1 MPVSQEIEKREQRLQ
16 EALKAYRSGLPELED
31 ELHKQRG
38 GKHDRRVLTK
48 ARLATAE
55 YLTARKEARDQEKEN
70 KAVTK
75 STSKG
80 KKSDRSNSIGIDPE
94 PRQSLE
100 PFQNCLHTFQLNCS
114 SSGGPSSLP

>member
-80 KKSDRSNSIGIDPE
+80 KKRDRSNSIGIDPE
-94 PRQSLE
+94 PRQSLPHFWKE
-100 PFQNCLHTFQLNCS
+100 RIIILMYFIVNIDAR
-114 SSGGPSSLP
+114 